1 MARPSA
7 EYITTTKTARL
18 RLEPRPK
25 PYYRHVG
32 PSKSLGYIRREAG
45 PGAWLVREWNA
56 GRYATRVIGV
66 ADDLGR
72 ADGRDVFTFEQAL
85 RKATEPDLPAPGRSS
100 MTVADALDRY
110 IRVLESRS
118 AHAREA
124 RQRADKHIIPDLGQI
139 RVDRISKTQIEDWL
153 AGLVRDDAED
163 ADVRRRSQDTA
174 NRVLTVLKAALNQA
188 FADDA
193 NAIKTDAA
201 WRRVKPFKNVGSARL
216 DHFDAVQ
223 IRQLIAKAAKFDQ
236 AFANLLEAGYLTGAR
251 LGELTALDV
260 RDFDAARSLLV
271 IRTGKTGARVVSL
284 SAESVRFFKTV
295 AGDRPTDAVLLPRA
309 DGGRWGKSEQH
320 RPFKRAAADATLP
333 SSASFY
339 SLRHS
344 HISRAIEAGMPLS
357 LIAENCGTSLSMIQ
371 RNYAKVLAATRQEFV
386 EATSPKLRRVK

>member
-7 EYITTTKTARL
+7 EYNTTTKTARA
-18 RLEPRPK
+18 RIEPRPK

-32 PSKSLGYIRREAG
+32 PAKGLGYIKREAG
-45 PGAWLVREWNA
+45 PGSWLVREWIG
-56 GRYATRVIGV
+56 GRYTTRVLGM

-72 ADGRDVFTFEQAL
+72 ADGLDVLTFEQAL
-85 RKATEPDLPAPGRSS
+85 RLATAPAMPASRRSS
-100 MTVADALDRY
+100 HTVSDTIKDYLT
-110 IRVLESRS
+110 VLESRS
-118 AHAREA
+118 AHAKEA
-124 RQRADKHIIPDLGQI
+124 RQRADKHIIPVLGHI
-139 RVDRISKTQIEDWL
+139 RVDRLTKTQIEEWL
-153 AGLVRDDAED
+153 AGLVHDDAED
-163 ADVRRRSQDTA
+163 TDARRRSQDSA
-174 NRVLTVLKAALNQA
+174 NRILTVLKAALNQA

-193 NAIKTDAA
+193 NGIKTDAA
-201 WRRVKPFKNVGSARL
+201 WRRVKPFKNVGSARP

-236 AFANLLEAGYLTGAR
+236 AFANLIEAGYLTGAR

-271 IRTGKTGARVVSL
+271 IRKGKTGARVVSL
-284 SAESVRFFKTV
+284 SAESVRFFKM
-295 AGDRPTDAVLLPRA
+295 AGGERPTDAVLLPRA
-309 DGGRWGKSEQH
+309 DGERWGKSEQH
-320 RPFKRAAADATLP
+320 RPFKRAAADAVLS

-386 EATSPKLRRVK
+386 EATAPKLRRVK